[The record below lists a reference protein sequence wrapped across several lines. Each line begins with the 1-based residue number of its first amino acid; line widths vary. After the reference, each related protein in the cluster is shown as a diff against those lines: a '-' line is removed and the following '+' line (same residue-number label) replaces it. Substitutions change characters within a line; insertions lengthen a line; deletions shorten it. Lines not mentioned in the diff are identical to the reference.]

1 MPAPTPAI
9 QEVEAVEVVEGVELE
24 LEVEQEMEQPQ
35 PLETSS
41 CLPIAG
47 AQSSGAFPLVINNG
61 KCLCI
66 ATSCQRLQPYGRI
79 RMEKKDICQA
89 SACAV
94 EGRSTGVQG
103 KDDA

>member
-9 QEVEAVEVVEGVELE
+9 QEVEAVEVVEGVEVE
-24 LEVEQEMEQPQ
+24 VEVEQEMEQPQ

-47 AQSSGAFPLVINNG
+47 AQCSGAFPLVINNG

-66 ATSCQRLQPYGRI
+66 ATSCQRLWEDTHGEKGHMPGKCLCGR
-79 RMEKKDICQA
+79 RTKH
-89 SACAV
+89 
-94 EGRSTGVQG
+94 GSTR
-103 KDDA
+103 

>member
-9 QEVEAVEVVEGVELE
+9 QEVEAVEVVEGVEVE
-24 LEVEQEMEQPQ
+24 VEVEQEMEQPQ

-61 KCLCI
+61 QCLCTATSCHRLWEDTDGKEGHMPGKCLC
-66 ATSCQRLQPYGRI
+66 GR
-79 RMEKKDICQA
+79 RTKH
-89 SACAV
+89 
-94 EGRSTGVQG
+94 GSTR
-103 KDDA
+103 